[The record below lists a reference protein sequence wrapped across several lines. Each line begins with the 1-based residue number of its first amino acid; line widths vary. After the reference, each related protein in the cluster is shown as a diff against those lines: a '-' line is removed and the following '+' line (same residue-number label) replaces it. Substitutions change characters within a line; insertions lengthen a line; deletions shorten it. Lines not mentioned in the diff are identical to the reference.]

1 MDAYQ
6 KGLNG
11 PQVVWVNRKYHGH
24 QVLPNNIMETL
35 ESYTVHSPN
44 EPGGHKLIFSAM

>member
-11 PQVVWVNRKYHGH
+11 VQAMLMWVSKKYHGH
-24 QVLPNNIMETL
+24 WVISLEALEKLLP
-35 ESYTVHSPN
+35 TVP
-44 EPGGHKLIFSAM
+44 A

>member
-11 PQVVWVNRKYHGH
+11 PQAVWANRKYHGH

-35 ESYTVHSPN
+35 EVV
-44 EPGGHKLIFSAM
+44 GKA